1 MACDPTIF
9 EEVPLF
15 ALLDADERAVLAENV
30 ELRQFNTRQRIY
42 KVGDPGGRAYIVLH
56 GQVQL
61 SIVDDD
67 RVDVVI
73 DTLEHGDI
81 FGLASMLEGSVHQTA
96 AVAIEPTTAIEVDRN
111 DIATLLQRKPQAGL
125 DMLTMVGKHFHAAQ
139 RLIRT
144 RASRNP
150 NVEIEEHETLGDRVA
165 DAVAKFGGSW
175 KFIGAFAVFLA
186 LWVAINSLVLR
197 RPFDP
202 FPFILLNLFLSMLA
216 AIQAPVIMMSQ
227 NRQDAKDRM
236 RSELDYRVNLKAE
249 LEVSALLNK
258 VEQLEERVE
267 GMLEQVA
274 KQQS

>member
-1 MACDPTIF
+1 MACDPAIF

-30 ELRQFNTRQRIY
+30 ELRQFNAKQRIY
-42 KVGDPGGRAYIVLH
+42 KVGDPGGRAYIVLR

-61 SIVDDD
+61 SIVDED
-67 RVDVVI
+67 RVEVVI

-81 FGLASMLEGSVHQTA
+81 FGLASMLEGSPHQTTA
-96 AVAIEPTTAIEVDRN
+96 MAIEPTTAIEVDRH

-139 RLIRT
+139 QLVRT
-144 RASRNP
+144 RASRDP
-150 NVEIEEHETLGDRVA
+150 NVEIEERETFGDHVA
-165 DAVAKFGGSW
+165 DSVARFGGSW
-175 KFIGAFAVFLA
+175 KFIGAFAAFLA
-186 LWVAINSLVLR
+186 IWIAINGILLR
-197 RPFDP
+197 QPFDP

-216 AIQAPVIMMSQ
+216 AIQAPVILMSQ
-227 NRQDAKDRM
+227 NRQDAKDRV

-249 LEVSALLNK
+249 LEVSALLHK

-267 GMLEQVA
+267 GLLEQVA
-274 KQQS
+274 KRPS